1 MCGDGLTYSK
11 LETASS
17 GSGRNG
23 APMKA
28 SPRSWISLFAMAA
41 FSATLSLFA
50 APSAEEILAAVDSR
64 LFLQS
69 YVSKVTMETTKP
81 GAAPTSMTFE
91 GQSRKDKGTYLEILA
106 PARTKGIRFL
116 QLDGS
121 LWMYNPKAGSANA
134 LRLSS
139 RDSFQGSTFSNA
151 DVGKSQFSDDYI
163 PKLAPDAVIDHPEL
177 GKVECLVIDAAAK
190 TDESA
195 YGRIVMY
202 VRKTDLMPLS
212 MEYYAKSGL
221 LFKRMTLSK
230 IRDFGSITRPSVMRM
245 ESLDKIGTF
254 TTLTMEA
261 IERKDVPLSVFN
273 KNYLT
278 R

>member
-1 MCGDGLTYSK
+1 MAGSRQWM
-11 LETASS
+11 TALATLVLLGVGGTSLS
-17 GSGRNG
+17 
-23 APMKA
+23 A
-28 SPRSWISLFAMAA
+28 SPNAD
-41 FSATLSLFA
+41 
-50 APSAEEILAAVDSR
+50 EILSAVDSR
-64 LFLQS
+64 LFLDS
-69 YVSKVTMETTKP
+69 YTSTVTMETTKP
-81 GAAPTSMTFE
+81 GAAPTSMTFA

-116 QLDGS
+116 QLEGS

-151 DVGKSQFSDDYI
+151 DVGKSQFSDDYV
-163 PKLAPDAVIDHPEL
+163 PKLEPEALIEHPEL
-177 GKVECLVIDAAAK
+177 GKVECLVIDAVARTGEA
-190 TDESA
+190 A
-195 YGRIVMY
+195 YGRIVIY
-202 VRKTDLMPLS
+202 VRKSDLMPL
-212 MEYYAKSGL
+212 MMKYYAKSGL
-221 LFKRMTLSK
+221 LFKQMTLSK

-245 ESLDKIGTF
+245 ESLDKVGTF

-261 IERKDVPLSVFN
+261 IDRKEVPLSVFN

>member
-1 MCGDGLTYSK
+1 MVGLLS
-11 LETASS
+11 LSLLPVA
-17 GSGRNG
+17 
-23 APMKA
+23 A
-28 SPRSWISLFAMAA
+28 SP
-41 FSATLSLFA
+41 SASDILS
-50 APSAEEILAAVDSR
+50 AVDSR
-64 LFLQS
+64 LFLAS
-69 YVSKVTMETTKP
+69 YVSRVTMETTRP
-81 GAAPTSMTFE
+81 GSAPTSMTFE

-116 QLDGS
+116 QLEGS
-121 LWMYNPKAGSANA
+121 LWMFNPKAGSANA

-151 DVGKSQFSDDYI
+151 DVGKSQFSDDYS
-163 PKLAPDAVIDHPEL
+163 PELAPETTIEHPEL
-177 GKVECLVIDAAAK
+177 GKVDCLVIDAAAK
-190 TDESA
+190 IAESA
-195 YGRIVMY
+195 YGKIVIY
-202 VRKTDLMPLS
+202 VRKSDLMPLK

-221 LFKRMTLSK
+221 LFKRMILSR

-245 ESLDKIGTF
+245 ESLDKEGTF

-261 IERKDVPLSVFN
+261 IEKREVPLSVFN